1 MPFYV
6 SLVETFQYQ
15 IWTLP
20 DSLQWL
26 DPWMPWWQGSGRS
39 SAGEGVADLPGW
51 CWDQEL
57 WWSHGVDVWLQ
68 LFSIP
73 WMSSNYIELCVSHC
87 FPNEFGQGIRWQHL
101 GQGVML
107 WMLLSAASCC
117 RFVMPDENF
126 PDIVA
131 WSRLELFLNVLST
144 GVLSV
149 TIRRPISTHRRMESL
164 ASRCLTSFAPSPWC
178 QVVDQTVT
186 SGTNGLRMPYCDK
199 AQRRLRRY
207 WGSGFESR
215 HFTCFYL
222 NGKIEDVGVV
232 PSY

>member
-1 MPFYV
+1 
-6 SLVETFQYQ
+6 
-15 IWTLP
+15 
-20 DSLQWL
+20 
-26 DPWMPWWQGSGRS
+26 
-39 SAGEGVADLPGW
+39 
-51 CWDQEL
+51 
-57 WWSHGVDVWLQ
+57 
-68 LFSIP
+68 
-73 WMSSNYIELCVSHC
+73 
-87 FPNEFGQGIRWQHL
+87 
-101 GQGVML
+101 ML

-117 RFVMPDENF
+117 RFVMPEENF

-149 TIRRPISTHRRMESL
+149 TIRRPISTHGRME
-164 ASRCLTSFAPSPWC
+164 SRCLTSFAPSPWC

-215 HFTCFYL
+215 HFTCFFFEWQNRRCWCSAILLKMDVSREREREIYIY
-222 NGKIEDVGVV
+222 NKI
-232 PSY
+232 